1 MRTRIIAVLSLA
13 AVLVVASCK
22 GGGGGT
28 VKGPPQTL
36 EQEARIVPPRP
47 TSPPASVVPK
57 SGSAQDVQAAIEEV
71 WRLTDL
77 EIARVKAEAKLSAA
91 KQAGEARADFASTV
105 KRWTGWAMGVLLACA
120 VGMLIASFVPF
131 TSSLVNRRDAGI
143 AFASVAGVSMLRYA
157 LLRYGMLATD
167 VAMWVA
173 LGTLVVGGLAV
184 GVPLGVS
191 WFRRRVSKTAEALE
205 AKGPSE
211 VRAAAALYATAEGAT
226 SESPRDIAKRRDILN
241 EVAKGV

>member
-1 MRTRIIAVLSLA
+1 MLARALVALSLA

-22 GGGGGT
+22 GGGGGSASSD
-28 VKGPPQTL
+28 PPQQL
-36 EQEARIVPPRP
+36 ETTEKIVPRP
-47 TSPPASVVPK
+47 TSPPASVIPK
-57 SGSAQDVQAAIEEV
+57 SSSAEDVSAAIEEV

-91 KQAGEARADFASTV
+91 KQAGEARADFAATV

-131 TSSLVNRRDAGI
+131 TAGFVNRRDAGI
-143 AFASVAGVSMLRYA
+143 AFASVAGVSMLRYG

-167 VAMWVA
+167 VALWVA

-184 GVPLGVS
+184 GIPLGVS

-205 AKGPSE
+205 AKGPTE
-211 VRAAAALYATAEGAT
+211 VRAAAALYATAQGAT
-226 SESPRDIAKRRDILN
+226 TESPRDIAKRRDIFN
-241 EVAKGV
+241 EVVKGA